1 MEKNLILIVDD
12 EKEICAELSIF
23 LSKKGFSVIVANN
36 FKDAVAMFKSRNPML
51 VITDYHMPDGT
62 GLDVLKKVKS
72 INHSINVILMSG
84 VADAK
89 TAATAIKQ
97 DAFDFIPKPIDIDEL
112 ERVIKQAVE
121 RTLQSD
127 SLKLHKKGELLIT
140 HHEIDRGKKISIL
153 YLNRNLDE
161 YTAESYKITFLN
173 YLNASYLN
181 DNVIIDL
188 KNVVYINNVGL
199 NLLINIADLLNERN
213 KNFFMCNPANTVS
226 YYINT
231 LGYGGYLKLE
241 ILQEDAIAKI

>member
-1 MEKNLILIVDD
+1 MEKNLILLVDD

-36 FKDAVAMFKSRNPML
+36 APDAAAMFKSRNPML
-51 VITDYHMPDGT
+51 VITDYHMPNGT
-62 GLDVLKKVKS
+62 GIDLLKKVKAM
-72 INHSINVILMSG
+72 NPSINVILMSG

-97 DAFDFIPKPIDIDEL
+97 EAFDFISKPINLDEL
-112 ERVIKQAVE
+112 GSVVKQAVE

-153 YLNRNLDE
+153 YFNRNLDE
-161 YTAESYKITFLN
+161 YTAETYRITFMN
-173 YLNASYLN
+173 YLNASYLS
-181 DNVIIDL
+181 DNIIIDL
-188 KNVVYINNVGL
+188 KNAKYINNVGL
-199 NLLINIADLLNERN
+199 NLLINVADLLNERK
-213 KNFFMCNPANTVS
+213 KNFFMCNPANAVLH
-226 YYINT
+226 YINT

-241 ILQEDAIAKI
+241 IVQEDAIAKI